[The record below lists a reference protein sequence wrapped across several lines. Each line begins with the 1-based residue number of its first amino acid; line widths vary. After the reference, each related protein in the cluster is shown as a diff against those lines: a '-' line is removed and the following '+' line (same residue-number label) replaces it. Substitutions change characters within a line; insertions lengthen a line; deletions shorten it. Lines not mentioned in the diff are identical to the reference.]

1 MEVFWMKQVLL
12 VIMLILF
19 NDITS
24 VIFKLAENVAFSVIT
39 SLQNSEQGKS
49 FVFLWFEKNVAMR
62 D

>member
-1 MEVFWMKQVLL
+1 
-12 VIMLILF
+12 MLILF

-49 FVFLWFEKNVAMR
+49 FVFL
-62 D
+62 